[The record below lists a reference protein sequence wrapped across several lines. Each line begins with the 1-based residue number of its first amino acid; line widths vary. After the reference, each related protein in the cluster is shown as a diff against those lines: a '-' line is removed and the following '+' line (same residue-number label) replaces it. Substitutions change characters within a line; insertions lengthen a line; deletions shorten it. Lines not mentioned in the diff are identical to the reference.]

1 MALANDVQYTER
13 NGDQLEYGV
22 LTNIR
27 IYGGAATA
35 ITAAKVAVPV
45 GHGSAV
51 KFVGFAEE
59 RVDNTG
65 GATGD
70 RTVRVN
76 KKIRLIP
83 LSATVAN
90 MGAAVYA
97 TDDNT
102 FTLDNTGSPL
112 QVGTVWA
119 VDTAGTWLKP
129 L

>member
-1 MALANDVQYTER
+1 MALTNDVQYRER

-22 LTNIR
+22 LTNIK
-27 IYGGAATA
+27 IYGGGATA
-35 ITAAKVAVPV
+35 ITSAKLAVPV
-45 GHGSAV
+45 GHGSAS
-51 KFVGFAEE
+51 KFIGFAQE

-65 GATGD
+65 GASGD
-70 RTVRVN
+70 RTVKVN

-102 FTLDNTGSPL
+102 FTLDNTGSPM
-112 QVGTVWA
+112 QVGTIWA
-119 VDTAGTWLKP
+119 VDAMGTWLKP